1 MNSTTVLPRKSTEM
15 ANSKDVVVT
24 GVATGIGWGTTK
36 VLVSKGFRVFGSV
49 RKQADADRLQ
59 REFGDEFVPLLMDI
73 TDADAVHQA
82 AQKVGSMIGDRNLVG
97 LVNNAGIV
105 VSGPLLYLR
114 PSEFKRQLEVN
125 MISPLV
131 VIQAFAPLLGTD
143 KTRQGP
149 TGRVVNISSTGA
161 KVAIPLL
168 GAYSS
173 SKFGLEGMSDAL
185 RRELML
191 FGIDLVIIEPGTVNT
206 AMYDKGEKED
216 LSEFKQTEYW
226 EACRTSR
233 SSSSPK
239 HVITAYPLS
248 VWAKPSTWHSARR
261 NRRRAMRLFRN
272 ASRTGPCPDFFP
284 RGWLTPS
291 SRSNS
296 DSQRRSQARTPT
308 LSGSLWDE
316 STIVRGQKVYAI
328 HPRASWRC
336 YSGFPQGPPLLSC
349 VTDPLPSDYARTL
362 ANRDGTAMLINKRR
376 FFSIL

>member
-1 MNSTTVLPRKSTEM
+1 MSEHMKSPGDHLRRNAM

-24 GVATGIGWGTTK
+24 GVSTGIGWGTTR

-59 REFGDEFVPLLMDI
+59 AEFGDGFVPLMLDI

-82 AQKVGSMIGDRNLVG
+82 AQKVGSMIGDRSLVG

-114 PSEFKRQLEVN
+114 PSEYRRQLEVN

-143 KTRQGP
+143 KKRQSP
-149 TGRVVNISSTGA
+149 TGRIVHISSTTA

-173 SKFGLEGMSDAL
+173 SKSGLEGMSDAL

-191 FGIDLVIIEPGTVNT
+191 FGIDVVIIEPGTVNT

-226 EACRTSR
+226 EAVQKFQKFIVAEARNNGL
-233 SSSSPK
+233 SPERLGEAV
-239 HVITAYPLS
+239 HVALS
-248 VWAKPSTWHSARR
+248 TAKPKARY
-261 NRRRAMRLFRN
+261 AVVPQRLKN
-272 ASRTGPCPDFFP
+272 WTLP
-284 RGWLTPS
+284 RLLPARMLDAQLAKLLGLTKP
-291 SRSNS
+291 
-296 DSQRRSQARTPT
+296 
-308 LSGSLWDE
+308 
-316 STIVRGQKVYAI
+316 
-328 HPRASWRC
+328 
-336 YSGFPQGPPLLSC
+336 
-349 VTDPLPSDYARTL
+349 
-362 ANRDGTAMLINKRR
+362 
-376 FFSIL
+376 